1 MNNMDMNSKDIRKIS
16 DSDIM
21 KIPRDMI
28 KIIFFEGEVPEILLK
43 AREIAVN
50 R

>member
-1 MNNMDMNSKDIRKIS
+1 MNNTDINLKDVRKIS

-21 KIPRDMI
+21 KIPFDII
-28 KIIFFEGEVPEILLK
+28 KILYFEGEVPEILLK

>member
-1 MNNMDMNSKDIRKIS
+1 MDMNSKDIRKIS

-43 AREIAVN
+43 AREIAIN